1 MHRCGVSSR
10 RSTSASWR
18 RCWHMR
24 SGGGDL
30 LQRYSA
36 GTVAP
41 FALLAPAVGLGM
53 SSLVYGESFSIT
65 RLAGM
70 ALLLIGVAVTA
81 GLLNRS
87 PGSGAASVG
96 VKR

>member
-1 MHRCGVSSR
+1 
-10 RSTSASWR
+10 
-18 RCWHMR
+18 
-24 SGGGDL
+24 
-30 LQRYSA
+30 
-36 GTVAP
+36 
-41 FALLAPAVGLGM
+41 
-53 SSLVYGESFSIT
+53 
-65 RLAGM
+65 LAGM

>member
-1 MHRCGVSSR
+1 M
-10 RSTSASWR
+10 
-18 RCWHMR
+18 
-24 SGGGDL
+24 

-36 GTVAP
+36 GTVAS

>member
-1 MHRCGVSSR
+1 
-10 RSTSASWR
+10 
-18 RCWHMR
+18 MR